1 VAAGVWVDVESRGG
15 ATQAKKRK
23 EKEGV
28 SVLAMERKVRTLFER
43 AKLKTET
50 NFVTESKKMTLK
62 CRLSLTKSQTCIEQ
76 NLQKGSNEEA
86 RSYVLLSEVL

>member
-1 VAAGVWVDVESRGG
+1 MAAGVWVDVESRG

-50 NFVTESKKMTLK
+50 NFVTESKKTTLK

>member
-1 VAAGVWVDVESRGG
+1 MAAGVWVDVESRG

-23 EKEGV
+23 EKGGV
-28 SVLAMERKVRTLFER
+28 KCTGYGEKSKNIVER

-50 NFVTESKKMTLK
+50 NFVTESKKTTLK
-62 CRLSLTKSQTCIEQ
+62 CRLSLTKSQTCTKQ

-86 RSYVLLSEVL
+86 RSYVLLSKVL